1 MAEELPAW
9 LAEMRDQQ
17 LGQLEQEPPLPEPA
31 TDDAMDEVQE
41 LPGAMDWFNEP
52 ISPPPE
58 DVPPDPT
65 EQVDVLE
72 GLREQIS
79 LAEEEFGQEE
89 EGSPLGRAFAGL
101 RSWQR
106 FVLAILLFL
115 DVALCGCM
123 ALLMAGRV
131 GLPF

>member
-17 LGQLEQEPPLPEPA
+17 LGQLEEESPPPDPA
-31 TDDAMDEVQE
+31 TDDAASDVEE

-52 ISPPPE
+52 PSPPPE
-58 DVPPDPT
+58 AAPPDQT
-65 EQVDVLE
+65 EQGDVLD
-72 GLREQIS
+72 GLREQMS
-79 LAEEEFGQEE
+79 LAEEEFEQVE
-89 EGSPLGRAFAGL
+89 EGMPLARAFLGL
-101 RSWQR
+101 KSWQR